1 MNHLVQLL
9 LELLSILERFIA
21 ERKQA
26 KRDAQIKNA
35 NSDPTAAFNDHF
47 GGVHDDSNKA
57 SKARDPRDRD

>member
-1 MNHLVQLL
+1 MSHLVQLL

-21 ERKQA
+21 EKKQA

-47 GGVHDDSNKA
+47 GGVRDDSDEANKA
-57 SKARDPRDRD
+57 AD